1 MSSYDDVV
9 LGIGNPHHPANKEE
23 LEVVE
28 PETLEECLEHYRA
41 TGDSFYLEE
50 AVETAVRIL
59 ASTRADMV
67 ALVHLARE
75 VDNTLIANKLSNL
88 RKKLEL

>member
-1 MSSYDDVV
+1 MSNYDDLV
-9 LGIGNPHHPANKEE
+9 LGIENPHHPANKEE
-23 LEVVE
+23 IEVAE

-50 AVETAVRIL
+50 AVETAVKIL
-59 ASTRADMV
+59 EVTRADMV
-67 ALVHLARE
+67 ALVTLARE

-88 RKKLEL
+88 RTKLEL